1 LLGRLQSRPV
11 NLVTAPVL
19 AQEIGLEVEEQL
31 NSSRGSSYTNL
42 MVVEVETST
51 GRRLAAGT
59 IFGTDEPR
67 LVRLDE
73 YELEVRPEGWLLFY
87 RNIDRPGMLAAV
99 GSILAQSGI
108 NIGAL
113 VLGRTN
119 KGERALTVISV
130 DEVVPA
136 ALLDQIAG
144 LDGVE
149 GVKLVNV

>member
-1 LLGRLQSRPV
+1 
-11 NLVTAPVL
+11 
-19 AQEIGLEVEEQL
+19 
-31 NSSRGSSYTNL
+31 
-42 MVVEVETST
+42 
-51 GRRLAAGT
+51 
-59 IFGTDEPR
+59 
-67 LVRLDE
+67 
-73 YELEVRPEGWLLFY
+73 
-87 RNIDRPGMLAAV
+87 MLAAV